1 MTEIP
6 SAWLWVT
13 GIFAGM
19 SIIVLIFQAVLI
31 AALVN
36 LIRDLQPK
44 IATISGK
51 VHSIADKVEGIA
63 ERVEGIAD
71 TAKGTVESIGG
82 KARSVAS
89 DFQGVASTS
98 AHKIEEKMDS
108 AAPIFV
114 YAKMALDLVGVLL
127 EMRDRK
133 VRQAARN
140 MQ

>member
-19 SIIVLIFQAVLI
+19 SIIVMLFQAVLI

-36 LIRDLQPK
+36 LIKDLQPK
-44 IATISGK
+44 LTTISGK
-51 VHSIADKVEGIA
+51 VHGIADKVEGIA
-63 ERVEGIAD
+63 DRVEGIADSAKGIAD

-82 KARSVAS
+82 KARNGA
-89 DFQGVASTS
+89 TPS
-98 AHKIEEKMDS
+98 AHKIEEKMDT

-114 YAKMALDLVGVLL
+114 YAKMALDLVGALM
-127 EMRDRK
+127 EMRDRRI
-133 VRQAARN
+133 RQAARD